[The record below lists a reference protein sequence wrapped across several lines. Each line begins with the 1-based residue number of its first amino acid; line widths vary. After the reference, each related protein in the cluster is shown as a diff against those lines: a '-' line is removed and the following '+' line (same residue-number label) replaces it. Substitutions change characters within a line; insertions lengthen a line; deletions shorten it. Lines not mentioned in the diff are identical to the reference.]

1 MMRLAVRG
9 LLALTLLITSF
20 ACASDAATSPSPLV
34 EETSFDPVD
43 LSLDAMDRGDALPAV
58 DDRSV
63 PTLQRILHEAVA
75 KVRAERG
82 DAAAR
87 RLLEPLHAL
96 LREAR
101 DARAAG
107 DLTTARRALHE
118 ANLTAARI
126 IVSVFGPRVAERLNA
141 AVTDGLS
148 ALRGRIGEIEAGGG
162 DATRLTQAAKAVAS
176 LRDAAARLVLAG
188 AYPRAVLLSA
198 HALDI
203 LRLTAAG
210 Q

>member
-1 MMRLAVRG
+1 MRLAVRG
-9 LLALTLLITSF
+9 LLALTLLTTSF
-20 ACASDAATSPSPLV
+20 ACSSDTATSPMV
-34 EETSFDPVD
+34 EETSFEPTE
-43 LSLDAMDRGDALPAV
+43 LSLDAMDRGDVVPAV
-58 DDRSV
+58 DDRSI
-63 PTLQRILHEAVA
+63 PTLQRLLHEAVA

-87 RLLEPLHAL
+87 RLLEPLRAL

-101 DARAAG
+101 EAREAG
-107 DLTTARRALHE
+107 DLATARRALHE

-126 IVSVFGPRVAERLNA
+126 IVSVFGSRVAERLNG
-141 AVTDGLS
+141 AVTEGLS
-148 ALRGRIGEIEAGGG
+148 ALRRRIAEIEAGGG

-176 LRDAAARLVLAG
+176 LRDAAARLVLVG

-203 LRLTAAG
+203 LRLAAAG
-210 Q
+210 G

>member
-1 MMRLAVRG
+1 MRLAVRG
-9 LLALTLLITSF
+9 LLALFLLATSF
-20 ACASDAATSPSPLV
+20 ACASDTATSPLV
-34 EETSFDPVD
+34 EESSFDPVE
-43 LSLDAMDRGDALPAV
+43 LSLDAMDRGDALPSV
-58 DDRSV
+58 DDRAV
-63 PTLQRILHEAVA
+63 PTLQRLLHEAVA

-101 DARAAG
+101 EARAAG
-107 DLTTARRALHE
+107 DLTAARRALHE

-148 ALRGRIGEIEAGGG
+148 ALRRRIGEIEAAGG

-176 LRDAAARLVLAG
+176 LRDAAARLIAAG

-198 HALDI
+198 HALDV
-203 LRLTAAG
+203 LRLAAAG
-210 Q
+210 A